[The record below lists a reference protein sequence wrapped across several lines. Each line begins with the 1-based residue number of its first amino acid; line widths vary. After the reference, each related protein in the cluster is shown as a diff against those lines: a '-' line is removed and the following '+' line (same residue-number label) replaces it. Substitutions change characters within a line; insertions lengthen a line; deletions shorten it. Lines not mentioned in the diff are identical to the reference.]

1 MLEGCVMDRVDK
13 MKEGNIRIEGI
24 GDGVK
29 MADGG
34 E

>member
-1 MLEGCVMDRVDK
+1 MLEGCVMDTVDK

-29 MADGG
+29 MGDEG